1 MSDTTDCPVI
11 EAELLTPVVSLS
23 VGGPIAELS
32 EWAIEP
38 IHGGAGDTLGV
49 YRVAGE
55 VTKDGTA
62 APWSVILKVIGRPER
77 GGELVDWN
85 YWRREALFYQS
96 DLVAALPRGLERPHC
111 LGVAARPG
119 DQLWLWLEDIDE
131 RIAEW
136 TLDDYGR
143 VAYRVAGFKTLPI
156 SVGNRSPMSGGSA
169 ERMAARQDRRR
180 GQCRRLAAHRGAKP
194 DGAASVPPDVSDW
207 ILQTWAHRERY
218 LRILDR
224 LPQTLCHADVFR
236 RNVLIQRHRDSFV
249 LIDWAFIGEGAI
261 GEEFA
266 PLIQGSLLFFEV
278 ELNAAHEPRSK

>member
-1 MSDTTDCPVI
+1 MSDTTQGPVI
-11 EAELLTPVVSLS
+11 EADLLTPVVSLS
-23 VGGPIAELS
+23 VGRPIAELS

-55 VTKDGTA
+55 VMKDGTA
-62 APWSVILKVIGRPER
+62 VPWSVILKVIGRPER

-96 DLVAALPRGLERPHC
+96 DLVAELPRGLERPHC

-143 VAYRVAGFKTLPI
+143 VAYRVAGFNSPYLCGEPI
-156 SVGNRSPMSGGSA
+156 PD
-169 ERMAARQDRRR
+169 ERWLSR
-180 GQCRRLAAHRGAKP
+180 GWLRGKIV
-194 DGAASVPPDVSDW
+194 DAASAVALLPTAV
-207 ILQTWAHRERY
+207 QTRWCGGRYRRTFRTGSCRPGLTASSY
-218 LRILDR
+218 LRILRVADQGLSASITNKTAYRDAGRRMLLVLDR
-224 LPQTLCHADVFR
+224 LKDLDKASRALAATA
-236 RNVLIQRHRDSFV
+236 N
-249 LIDWAFIGEGAI
+249 
-261 GEEFA
+261 
-266 PLIQGSLLFFEV
+266 V
-278 ELNAAHEPRSK
+278 ELPPLDPDALIA

>member
-131 RIAEW
+131 RITEW

-143 VAYRVAGFKTLPI
+143 VAYRVAGFNSPI

-169 ERMAARQDRRR
+169 ADGCAARSSTRTVPSPCCPPRCETR
-180 GQCRRLAAHRGAKP
+180 WCGGRYPRTFRTGSCRPGLT
-194 DGAASVPPDVSDW
+194 ASVTCGSS
-207 ILQTWAHRERY
+207 TTY
-218 LRILDR
+218 LETSATPTFSGAITNPTSTGSLHVDR
-224 LPQTLCHADVFR
+224 LRF
-236 RNVLIQRHRDSFV
+236 HR
-249 LIDWAFIGEGAI
+249 
-261 GEEFA
+261 
-266 PLIQGSLLFFEV
+266 
-278 ELNAAHEPRSK
+278 